1 MMHYS
6 IEPRDQI
13 FLKVYEFLLFAKHMS
28 KDVSRN
34 LQRLLDH
41 AKQSVTD
48 ALKPASDRKINK
60 TVETTG
66 YLIGNNIADK
76 ITKFLRSLPHNDLEA
91 IESETEII
99 GFNKKIPKERYT
111 SPEQRQQS
119 INYLRSI

>member
-41 AKQSVTD
+41 AKPSVTD

-111 SPEQRQQS
+111 SPEKRQQS